1 MIQTKNYSLHI
12 APDGVATWVR
22 LSQNENGRSLIFNVI
37 GDGTITIPSG
47 STATIS
53 GTKPD
58 GVVYSAV
65 GTVSGT
71 QVTITEDVQLT
82 AAAGEWD
89 AKIRITNSGQTVATG
104 RIHFV
109 IDADPVAPGSVPS
122 SSELSGLVAEAEQ
135 YAENSH
141 YWADEAAQ
149 AAASID
155 STWFIDG
162 AKNTDVS
169 TLTTTSKKVAGAINE
184 LNSGKLDKT
193 GDAKDATVTFTT
205 GDAADSDVTPT
216 TAWTPVSKLTSGIT
230 FKTILEAV
238 SKMFKNIRK
247 HEKLLGATNISSL
260 STEGTVTAALS
271 KLNTDMMYRIGD
283 TINIARN
290 FLIGYISGDNKLHA
304 TVPLP
309 KPANT
314 NTLVADIVLTKL
326 EISQTGAWKDILST
340 VTAKTGYTRT
350 NAVDMEIQLSAMPSG
365 IVSGTPII
373 VEFRGSITF

>member
-22 LSQNENGRSLIFNVI
+22 LSQNENGRSLIFNVT
-37 GDGTITIPSG
+37 GDGTINIPSG

-216 TAWTPVSKLTSGIT
+216 TAWTSVSKLTSGST

-260 STEGTVTAALS
+260 STDGTVTAALS
-271 KLNTDMMYRIGD
+271 KLNTDKVSVDPAGSTLLTSGQNLNDLFVGNYYSNSRSI
-283 TINIARN
+283 TESLVNIPSDVVIAFR
-290 FLIGYISGDNKLHA
+290 LQVIDIGYGSTASTNSPYRVQVLI
-304 TVPLP
+304 
-309 KPANT
+309 AN
-314 NTLVADIVLTKL
+314 DGMYFRRI
-326 EISQTGAWKDILST
+326 
-340 VTAKTGYTRT
+340 
-350 NAVDMEIQLSAMPSG
+350 NANNVWSSWDKFAQG
-365 IVSGTPII
+365 
-373 VEFRGSITF
+373 